1 MCRTPWV
8 EAKAGV
14 RPTELL
20 AKTGSRSVVAP
31 VASRHLFNSLKEF
44 RHPGISP
51 PPQCLFVPYR
61 VSPPRVCLIL
71 SCRRRRCFVWPECL
85 RLGLGLTVR
94 YGAVWPQYRRSDCRN
109 RTPLRRGPPPSCERA
124 RRGSAGAEDGRSNKA
139 QITLEGSQRS
149 RDSTGLDE
157 A

>member
-31 VASRHLFNSLKEF
+31 VASRHLFNSLEEF

-61 VSPPRVCLIL
+61 VSPPRVCPHLVL
-71 SCRRRRCFVWPECL
+71 SSEEVL
-85 RLGLGLTVR
+85 RLARVPAVGVGVNSALRCSLATV
-94 YGAVWPQYRRSDCRN
+94 P
-109 RTPLRRGPPPSCERA
+109 PLRLSKPNSSSERT
-124 RRGSAGAEDGRSNKA
+124 SSF
-139 QITLEGSQRS
+139 L
-149 RDSTGLDE
+149 
-157 A
+157 